1 MKYKFELGIFGNLER
16 TYSELTKTNNK
27 IFNTQ
32 GDVERIDSEV
42 NFATYN
48 IALIEEAL
56 CEMDIANAEW
66 TAAVEDALCELDM
79 TE

>member
-1 MKYKFELGIFGNLER
+1 MKYKPELGFFGNLER
-16 TYSELTKTNNK
+16 AYSELTKTNNK

-32 GDVERIDSEV
+32 SDVQRVTAETTSAVE
-42 NFATYN
+42 N

-56 CEMDIANAEW
+56 CEMDVATAEW
-66 TAAVEDALCELDM
+66 TASIEDALCELDM